1 METEAGASTK
11 IPSLSCRMSDAKS
24 DGRLRLRVPIIATL
38 LVCVLIGARG
48 VLERKPVNHAP
59 EPEHPRGR
67 SLLPFSATDVTNY
80 FVSVLD
86 KQPVRAPGGAIVFEE
101 SKAAKPE
108 HRYRVVILK
117 EHNDLVITFSV
128 VGDSGMNLAREFFE
142 APLFKPNETQRLY
155 AMVDHAQGAPTER
168 LHRFTI
174 TMRMLAY
181 PKDRRLTVRLSP

>member
-1 METEAGASTK
+1 MN
-11 IPSLSCRMSDAKS
+11 DAKS
-24 DGRLRLRVPIIATL
+24 DGRLWLRVPIIATL
-38 LVCVLIGARG
+38 LVGLLIGARG
-48 VLERKPVNHAP
+48 VLERKPINEASGP
-59 EPEHPRGR
+59 EQPRGR
-67 SLLPFSATDVTNY
+67 SLLPFSATDVMNY
-80 FVSVLD
+80 FSSVLD
-86 KQPVRAPGGAIVFEE
+86 KQPVSGQGGAIVFEE
-101 SKAAKPE
+101 SKAVEAE

-128 VGDSGMNLAREFFE
+128 GGDIGMNLAREFFE

-181 PKDRRLTVRLSP
+181 PKNTRLTVRLSP